1 MSKVANLSLSASL
14 SSSLPS
20 SLSRRG
26 FLKASGLA
34 AGGLIVGTSLS
45 GCSSANKPIPYA
57 KDFQANAFI
66 QITKAG
72 EVVLFIPNAEMGQG
86 ITMGLSTLVAEELDM
101 PPANIQTTFA
111 GVHKDYDMPG
121 YGVQITGGSTTI
133 KARYIPLREAAAT
146 VRELILEAAAQS
158 LSLPKKELRLQ
169 DSKVWHSGNQ
179 YQLTDFVERA
189 KVLSIPE
196 DIELKAPSKF
206 KWIGKNKTPRVDAL
220 AKVTGTAQFGIDVQ
234 LPNAKVAVVKSS
246 PVVGGKVM
254 SFDAAEARNM
264 SGVRH
269 IAAVY
274 NGVAIVADTY
284 WQARQAADKLN
295 IQWENTELANHST
308 TDISETLG
316 NVLSTEDGIDAHT
329 VGEGAEAL
337 AKASKIHKAQYKA
350 PYLAHATMEPMNCTV
365 LIKDNAEQG
374 KSMEVWIPTQAPG
387 VAAQIASEFTGIS
400 RENIKV
406 HTTFLGGGF
415 GRRLG
420 HDYLA
425 QAAQIALA
433 TGEAVKLIWSREDD
447 MQNDYYRPVSWVNF
461 EAGLDETNRLQ
472 SWNVKRAGPNILPYF
487 VDEALG
493 AMLPEVLPD
502 RFVEWL
508 SKRPYGIFE
517 NWMSDES
524 GVEGLFEDYD
534 ISNKEV
540 RQVPVDP
547 GLRTGFWRSVG
558 HSFSGFFKESF
569 IDELAYETGTDPLE
583 FRLKHL
589 NSNPRL
595 KNVLQ
600 LAAEKAGWNTSKQN
614 ESGRYLGLA
623 AHKSFDTY
631 VAEVA
636 EVSVRDNQIK
646 VHKVTCVV
654 DCGVAVNPDIVKAQ
668 MESGINFGLSAALY
682 QEITLKDGAVEQN
695 NFDDFPMLRMN
706 EAPKIDV
713 IIVQSEEAPTGVGE
727 PGLPP
732 IAPAVANA
740 VFAATGKRLR
750 ELPLRLG

>member
-1 MSKVANLSLSASL
+1 MSKVANLSLS
-14 SSSLPS
+14 
-20 SLSRRG
+20 RRG
-26 FLKASGLA
+26 FLKVSGLA

-57 KDFQANAFI
+57 KDFHPNAFI

-101 PPANIQTTFA
+101 NPASIQTEFA

-121 YGVQITGGSTTI
+121 YGMQITGGSTTI
-133 KARYIPLREAAAT
+133 KARYIPLREAAAS
-146 VRELILEAAAQS
+146 VRELILEAVAQS
-158 LSLPKKELRLQ
+158 LNLPKSELRLQ
-169 DSKVWHSGNQ
+169 NGKVLHGENKHE
-179 YQLTDFVERA
+179 LTGFIERA
-189 KVLSIPE
+189 KTLPIPKNVVLKKSSE
-196 DIELKAPSKF
+196 F
-206 KWIGKNKTPRVDAL
+206 KWIGKDKTPRVDAL

-246 PVVGGKVM
+246 PVIGGKLV
-254 SFDAAEARNM
+254 SFDANSIRDM
-264 SGVRH
+264 PGVKH
-269 IAAVY
+269 IVTVY
-274 NGVAIVADTY
+274 NGVAVVADSY
-284 WQARQAADKLN
+284 WQARQVADKLN
-295 IQWENTELANHST
+295 IQWENTELAGYST
-308 TDISETLG
+308 PDVDNALADALENEEGLEAHI
-316 NVLSTEDGIDAHT
+316 DGK
-329 VGEGAEAL
+329 GAEAL
-337 AKASKIHKAQYKA
+337 AEVSKTHTAQYKA

-365 LIKDNAEQG
+365 QIKGGPQEERI
-374 KSMEVWIPTQAPG
+374 MEIWIPTQAPG

-400 RENIKV
+400 RENIQI

-425 QAAQIALA
+425 QASQIALA
-433 TGEAVKLIWSREDD
+433 TGETIKLIWSREDD
-447 MQNDYYRPVSWVNF
+447 MQNDYYRPASWANF
-461 EAGLDETNRLQ
+461 KAGLDENGNLQ
-472 SWNVKRAGPNILPYF
+472 SFNVKRAGPNILPYF

-493 AMLPEVLPD
+493 AMLPEALPNG
-502 RFVEWL
+502 FVDWL
-508 SKRPYGIFE
+508 SKRPYGIFK
-517 NWMSDES
+517 NWMADES
-524 GVEGLFEDYD
+524 GLEGLYEDYQVT
-534 ISNKEV
+534 NKEV
-540 RQVPVDP
+540 RQVTVDP
-547 GLRTGFWRSVG
+547 GLRLGFWRSVG

-569 IDELAYETGTDPLE
+569 IDELAHETRTDPLE

-589 NSNPRL
+589 NTNPRL

-600 LAAEKAGWNTSKQN
+600 LAAEKAGWNSNKQIQP
-614 ESGRYLGLA
+614 GRYLGLA
-623 AHKSFDTY
+623 AHKSFNSY

-636 EVSVRDNQIK
+636 EVSVEGNQIN

-682 QEITLKDGAVEQN
+682 QEITLKNGVVEQS
-695 NFDDFPMLRMN
+695 NFDDFPMLRMS
-706 EAPKIDV
+706 EAPEINV
-713 IIVQSEEAPTGVGE
+713 IIVDSEEAPTGVGE

-740 VFAATGKRLR
+740 IFAATGKRLR